1 MEYILQFGI
10 IILSIHQSIVMLN
23 KKIFASFFLLA
34 VAVNQAI
41 AAPRVPEELTDNGLI
56 YCTNATGF
64 SFNPQTADAGTSMNV
79 VTEQIYNKL
88 FDISNTSA
96 IPTPV
101 LAQSYS
107 VSPDGTVITIHLR
120 KGIKF
125 HRTDW
130 FKPTRDFNADDVVFS
145 LNRVLGYETYLPTLE
160 QSSVDYKNPQYRIFH
175 EQAKKVRFPYF
186 ESIKLNQ
193 KIESVKALNS
203 HTVQITLFKPDASI
217 LSHLASQYAIIFSQE
232 YAVQLNADDNLVQ
245 LDILP
250 VGTGPY
256 KVKNY
261 FRNQYVRLEKNE
273 DYWKKDAKIKD
284 IIIDLSTDRTGRL
297 VKFFNGECQIA
308 SYPEVSQ
315 LGLLKEN
322 DERYYVKTSDGMN
335 LAYLAFN
342 FQKVAI
348 QDEQLRRAI
357 AQAINRQR
365 IIKTIYHN
373 TATVAN
379 NIIPNISWASSV
391 NTPDFAYDFNPVE
404 AKKVLQNK
412 QLNLNMWVINEEQV
426 YNPAP
431 LKTAELIKEDLNNVG
446 VNVTIRSVTR
456 TFLIDQLNKKS
467 EDYDMILTGWL
478 AGNLDPDSFMRPI
491 LSCSSSNEIT
501 NLSNWCSK
509 KFDQFMDEALDSA
522 NLRVRAN
529 AYNQAQ
535 ELILSELPIIPIANV
550 KRVLVA
556 SSRVQHI
563 EMSPFGSLNFSTLSL
578 RKGQK

>member
-1 MEYILQFGI
+1 MFIMRYNKL
-10 IILSIHQSIVMLN
+10 VMSVCW
-23 KKIFASFFLLA
+23 FVFM
-34 VAVNQAI
+34 VNTVV

-56 YCTNATGF
+56 YCTHASGF
-64 SFNPQTADAGTSMNV
+64 SFNPQTSDAGTSMNV

-88 FDISNTSA
+88 FEISNTA
-96 IPTPV
+96 IPTPI

-107 VSPDGTVITIHLR
+107 ISPDGKIITIYLR

-125 HRTDW
+125 HHTDW

-160 QSSVDYKNPQYRIFH
+160 QSAVDYKNPQYRIFH

-193 KIESVKALNS
+193 KIESVKALNP

-232 YAVQLNADDNLVQ
+232 YAVQLNADDNLAQ
-245 LDILP
+245 LDLLP

-273 DYWKKDAKIKD
+273 DYWKKDAKIKN

-322 DERYYVKTSDGMN
+322 DKRYYVKSAEGMN

-342 FQKVAI
+342 FQNAVI
-348 QDEQLRRAI
+348 QDEQVRRAI

-391 NTPDFAYDFNPVE
+391 NTPDFAYDFNPSE
-404 AKKVLQNK
+404 AKKVLQDK
-412 QLNLNMWVINEEQV
+412 RLHLNMWVLNEEQV

-446 VNVTIRSVTR
+446 VNITIRSVTR

-467 EDYDMILTGWL
+467 ENYDMILTGWL

-491 LSCSSSNEIT
+491 LSCNAASEMT
-501 NLSNWCSK
+501 NLSNWCDED
-509 KFDQFMDEALDSA
+509 FDQLMDKALDSP
-522 NLRVRAN
+522 NLWERAHV
-529 AYNQAQ
+529 YNQAQ
-535 ELILSELPIIPIANV
+535 ELILSKLPIVPLANM
-550 KRVLVA
+550 KRVLVVN
-556 SSRVQHI
+556 SRVRHI
-563 EMSPFGSLNFSTLSL
+563 EMNPFGSLNFSTLSL
-578 RKGQK
+578 RKGEK

>member
-1 MEYILQFGI
+1 MFIMWYKKL
-10 IILSIHQSIVMLN
+10 VMSVCW
-23 KKIFASFFLLA
+23 FAFM
-34 VAVNQAI
+34 VNTVV

-56 YCTNATGF
+56 YCTHASGF
-64 SFNPQTADAGTSMNV
+64 SFNPQTSDAGTSMNV

-88 FDISNTSA
+88 FEISNTA
-96 IPTPV
+96 IPTPI

-107 VSPDGTVITIHLR
+107 ISPDGKIITIYLR

-125 HRTDW
+125 HHTDW

-160 QSSVDYKNPQYRIFH
+160 QSAVDYKNPQYRIFH

-193 KIESVKALNS
+193 KIESVKALNP

-245 LDILP
+245 LDLLP

-273 DYWKKDAKIKD
+273 DYWKKDAKIKN

-322 DERYYVKTSDGMN
+322 DKRYYVKSAEGMN

-342 FQKVAI
+342 FQNAVI
-348 QDEQLRRAI
+348 QNEQVRRAI

-391 NTPDFAYDFNPVE
+391 NTPDFAYDFNPSE
-404 AKKVLQNK
+404 AKKVLQDK
-412 QLNLNMWVINEEQV
+412 QLHLNMWVLNEEQV

-467 EDYDMILTGWL
+467 ENYDMILTGWL

-491 LSCSSSNEIT
+491 LSCHAASEMT
-501 NLSNWCSK
+501 NLSNWCDED
-509 KFDQFMDEALDSA
+509 FDQLMDKALDSP
-522 NLRVRAN
+522 NLWERAHV
-529 AYNQAQ
+529 YNQAQ
-535 ELILSELPIIPIANV
+535 ELILSKLPIVPLANM
-550 KRVLVA
+550 KRVLVVN
-556 SSRVQHI
+556 SRVRHI
-563 EMSPFGSLNFSTLSL
+563 EMNPFGSLNFSTLSL
-578 RKGQK
+578 RKGEK

>member
-357 AQAINRQR
+357 AQAINRHR

-379 NIIPNISWASSV
+379 NIIPNISWASTV

-456 TFLIDQLNKKS
+456 TFIIDQLNKKS

>member
-1 MEYILQFGI
+1 MFIMRYKKLVM
-10 IILSIHQSIVMLN
+10 SICW
-23 KKIFASFFLLA
+23 FAFM
-34 VAVNQAI
+34 VNTVV

-56 YCTNATGF
+56 YCTHASGF
-64 SFNPQTADAGTSMNV
+64 SFNPQTSDAGTSMNV

-88 FDISNTSA
+88 FEISNTA
-96 IPTPV
+96 IPTPI

-107 VSPDGTVITIHLR
+107 ISPDGKIITIYLR

-125 HRTDW
+125 HHTDW

-160 QSSVDYKNPQYRIFH
+160 QSAVDYKNPQYRIFH

-193 KIESVKALNS
+193 KIESVKALNP

-245 LDILP
+245 LDLLP

-273 DYWKKDAKIKD
+273 DYWKKDAKIKN

-322 DERYYVKTSDGMN
+322 DKRYYVKSAEGMN

-342 FQKVAI
+342 FQNAVI
-348 QDEQLRRAI
+348 QDEQIRRAI

-391 NTPDFAYDFNPVE
+391 NTPDFAYDFNPSK
-404 AKKVLQNK
+404 AKKVLQDK
-412 QLNLNMWVINEEQV
+412 QLHLNMWVLNEEQV

-467 EDYDMILTGWL
+467 ENYDMILTGWL

-491 LSCSSSNEIT
+491 LSCNSASEMT
-501 NLSNWCSK
+501 NLSNWCDED
-509 KFDQFMDEALDSA
+509 FDQLMDKALDSP
-522 NLRVRAN
+522 NLWERAH

-535 ELILSELPIIPIANV
+535 ELILSKLPIVPLANM
-550 KRVLVA
+550 KRVLVVN
-556 SSRVQHI
+556 SRVRHI
-563 EMSPFGSLNFSTLSL
+563 EMNPFGSLNFSTLSL
-578 RKGQK
+578 RKGEK

>member
-1 MEYILQFGI
+1 M
-10 IILSIHQSIVMLN
+10 
-23 KKIFASFFLLA
+23 
-34 VAVNQAI
+34 
-41 AAPRVPEELTDNGLI
+41 AAPRVPEELTNNGLI
-56 YCTNATGF
+56 YCTHASGF

-88 FDISNTSA
+88 FEISNTSA
-96 IPTPV
+96 APTPV

-107 VSPDGTVITIHLR
+107 LSPDGKVITIHLR
-120 KGIKF
+120 RGIKF
-125 HRTDW
+125 HHTDW

-160 QSSVDYKNPQYRIFH
+160 QTSVSYKNPQYRIFH

-193 KIESVKALNS
+193 KIESVKAINP
-203 HTVQITLFKPDASI
+203 HTVEIILFKPDSSI

-245 LDILP
+245 LDTLP

-261 FRNQYVRLEKNE
+261 FRNQYVRLEKNT
-273 DYWKKDAKIKD
+273 DYWKKDAKIND

-297 VKFFNGECQIA
+297 IKFFNGECQIA

-315 LGLLKEN
+315 LGLLREN
-322 DERYYVKTSDGMN
+322 DERYYIKSVEGMN

-342 FQKVAI
+342 FQKTAI

-357 AQAINRQR
+357 SQAINRQR

-379 NIIPNISWASSV
+379 NIIPNISWASAV
-391 NTPDFAYDFNPVE
+391 NTPDFDYNYNPQQ
-404 AKKVLQNK
+404 ARGILQDKKLS
-412 QLNLNMWVINEEQV
+412 LSMWVINEEQV

-431 LKTAELIKEDLNNVG
+431 LKTAELIKADLTNAG
-446 VNVTIRSVTR
+446 VEVNIRSVTR
-456 TFLIDQLNKKS
+456 TFLIEQLHKKA

-478 AGNLDPDSFMRPI
+478 GGNLDPDSFMRPI
-491 LSCSSSNEIT
+491 LSCSTSNEIT
-501 NLSNWCSK
+501 NLSNWCSE
-509 KFDQFMDEALDSA
+509 KFDQIMDEALDTS
-522 NLRVRAN
+522 NQRVRSA

-535 ELILSELPIIPIANV
+535 TLILSELPIIPIANV

-556 SSRVQHI
+556 SSRVQNI
-563 EMSPFGSLNFSTLSL
+563 DMSPFGSLNFSTLSL
-578 RKGQK
+578 RKGHK

>member
-1 MEYILQFGI
+1 
-10 IILSIHQSIVMLN
+10 MLN
-23 KKIFASFFLLA
+23 KKIFVSFFLLS

-160 QSSVDYKNPQYRIFH
+160 QSSMDYKNPQYRIFH

-412 QLNLNMWVINEEQV
+412 QLNLNIWVINEEQV

-501 NLSNWCSK
+501 NLSNWCSE

>member
-1 MEYILQFGI
+1 MFIMRYKKL
-10 IILSIHQSIVMLN
+10 VMSVCW
-23 KKIFASFFLLA
+23 FAFM
-34 VAVNQAI
+34 VNTVV

-56 YCTNATGF
+56 YCTHASGF
-64 SFNPQTADAGTSMNV
+64 SFNPQTSDAGTSMNV

-88 FDISNTSA
+88 FEISNTA
-96 IPTPV
+96 IPTPI

-107 VSPDGTVITIHLR
+107 ISPDGKIITIYLR

-125 HRTDW
+125 HHTDW

-160 QSSVDYKNPQYRIFH
+160 QSAVDYKNPQYRIFH

-193 KIESVKALNS
+193 KIKSVKALNP

-245 LDILP
+245 LDLLP

-273 DYWKKDAKIKD
+273 DYWKKDAKIKN

-322 DERYYVKTSDGMN
+322 DKRYYVKSAEGMN

-342 FQKVAI
+342 FQNAVI
-348 QDEQLRRAI
+348 QDEQVRRAI

-391 NTPDFAYDFNPVE
+391 NTPDFAYDFNPSE
-404 AKKVLQNK
+404 AKKVLQDK
-412 QLNLNMWVINEEQV
+412 QLHLNMWVLNEEQV

-467 EDYDMILTGWL
+467 ENYDMILTGWL

-491 LSCSSSNEIT
+491 LSCNSASEMT
-501 NLSNWCSK
+501 NLSNWCDED
-509 KFDQFMDEALDSA
+509 FDQLMDKALDSP
-522 NLRVRAN
+522 NLWERAHV
-529 AYNQAQ
+529 YNQAQ
-535 ELILSELPIIPIANV
+535 ELILSKLPIVPLANM
-550 KRVLVA
+550 KRVLVVN
-556 SSRVQHI
+556 SRVRHI
-563 EMSPFGSLNFSTLSL
+563 EMNPFGSLNFSTLSL
-578 RKGQK
+578 RKGEK

>member
-1 MEYILQFGI
+1 MFIMRYKKL
-10 IILSIHQSIVMLN
+10 VMSVCW
-23 KKIFASFFLLA
+23 FAFM
-34 VAVNQAI
+34 VNTVV

-56 YCTNATGF
+56 YCTHASGF
-64 SFNPQTADAGTSMNV
+64 SFNPQTSDAGTSMNV

-88 FDISNTSA
+88 FEISNTA
-96 IPTPV
+96 IPTPI

-107 VSPDGTVITIHLR
+107 ISPDGKIITIYLR

-125 HRTDW
+125 HHTDW

-160 QSSVDYKNPQYRIFH
+160 QSAVDYKNPQYRIFH

-193 KIESVKALNS
+193 KIESVKALNP

-245 LDILP
+245 LDLLP

-273 DYWKKDAKIKD
+273 DYWKKDAKIKN

-322 DERYYVKTSDGMN
+322 DKRYYVKSAEGMN

-342 FQKVAI
+342 FQNAVI
-348 QDEQLRRAI
+348 QDEQVRRAI

-391 NTPDFAYDFNPVE
+391 NTPDFAYDFNPSE
-404 AKKVLQNK
+404 AKKVLQDK
-412 QLNLNMWVINEEQV
+412 QLHLNMWVLNEEQV

-467 EDYDMILTGWL
+467 ENYDMILTGWL

-491 LSCSSSNEIT
+491 LSCNAASEMT
-501 NLSNWCSK
+501 NLSNWCDED
-509 KFDQFMDEALDSA
+509 FDQLMDKALDSP
-522 NLRVRAN
+522 NLWERAHV
-529 AYNQAQ
+529 YNQAQ
-535 ELILSELPIIPIANV
+535 ELILSELPIVPLANM
-550 KRVLVA
+550 KRVLVVN
-556 SSRVQHI
+556 SRVRHI
-563 EMSPFGSLNFSTLSL
+563 EMNPFGSLNFSTLSL
-578 RKGQK
+578 RKGEK

>member
-1 MEYILQFGI
+1 MFIMWYKKL
-10 IILSIHQSIVMLN
+10 VMSVCW
-23 KKIFASFFLLA
+23 FAFMA
-34 VAVNQAI
+34 NTVV

-56 YCTNATGF
+56 YCTHASGF
-64 SFNPQTADAGTSMNV
+64 SFNPQTSDAGTSMNV

-88 FDISNTSA
+88 FEISNTA
-96 IPTPV
+96 IPTPI

-107 VSPDGTVITIHLR
+107 ISPDGKIITIYLR

-125 HRTDW
+125 HHTDW

-160 QSSVDYKNPQYRIFH
+160 QSAVDYKNPQYRIFH

-193 KIESVKALNS
+193 KIESVKALNP

-245 LDILP
+245 LDLLP

-273 DYWKKDAKIKD
+273 DYWKKDAKIKN

-322 DERYYVKTSDGMN
+322 DKRYYVKSAEGMN

-342 FQKVAI
+342 FQNAVI
-348 QDEQLRRAI
+348 QDEQVRRAI

-365 IIKTIYHN
+365 IIKAIYHN

-391 NTPDFAYDFNPVE
+391 NTPDFAYDFNPSE
-404 AKKVLQNK
+404 AKKVLQDK
-412 QLNLNMWVINEEQV
+412 QLHLNMWVLNEEQV

-467 EDYDMILTGWL
+467 ENYDMILTGWL

-491 LSCSSSNEIT
+491 LSCNAASEMT
-501 NLSNWCSK
+501 NLSNWCDED
-509 KFDQFMDEALDSA
+509 FDQLMDKALDSP
-522 NLRVRAN
+522 NLWERAHV
-529 AYNQAQ
+529 YNQAQ
-535 ELILSELPIIPIANV
+535 ELILSKLPIVPLANM
-550 KRVLVA
+550 KRVLVVN
-556 SSRVQHI
+556 SRVRHI
-563 EMSPFGSLNFSTLSL
+563 EMNPFGSLNFSTLSL
-578 RKGQK
+578 RKGEK

>member
-1 MEYILQFGI
+1 
-10 IILSIHQSIVMLN
+10 MLN
-23 KKIFASFFLLA
+23 KRILTSYCLLA
-34 VAVNQAI
+34 FAVNSAT
-41 AAPRVPEELTDNGLI
+41 AAPRVPEELTNNGLI
-56 YCTNATGF
+56 YCTHASSF
-64 SFNPQTADAGTSMNV
+64 SFNPQTADASTSMNV

-88 FDISNTSA
+88 FEISNTSA
-96 IPTPV
+96 VPTPV

-107 VSPDGTVITIHLR
+107 LSPDGKVITIHLR
-120 KGIKF
+120 RGIKF
-125 HRTDW
+125 HHTDW

-160 QSSVDYKNPQYRIFH
+160 QTSVSYKNPQYRIFH

-193 KIESVKALNS
+193 KIESVKAINP
-203 HTVQITLFKPDASI
+203 HTVEITLFKPDSSI

-245 LDILP
+245 LDTLP

-261 FRNQYVRLEKNE
+261 FRNQYVRLEKNK
-273 DYWKKDAKIKD
+273 DYWKKDAKIND

-297 VKFFNGECQIA
+297 IKFFNGECQIA

-315 LGLLKEN
+315 LGLLREN
-322 DERYYVKTSDGMN
+322 DERYYIKSVEGMN

-342 FQKVAI
+342 FQKTAI
-348 QDEQLRRAI
+348 QDEQLRHAI
-357 AQAINRQR
+357 SQAINRQR

-379 NIIPNISWASSV
+379 NIIPNISWASAV
-391 NTPDFAYDFNPVE
+391 NTPDFDYDYNPQQ
-404 AKKVLQNK
+404 AKKILQDK
-412 QLNLNMWVINEEQV
+412 KLTLSMWVLNEEQV

-431 LKTAELIKEDLNNVG
+431 LKTAELIKADLTNAG
-446 VNVTIRSVTR
+446 VEVNIRSVTR
-456 TFLIDQLNKKS
+456 TFLIEQLHKKA

-478 AGNLDPDSFMRPI
+478 GGNLDPDSFMRPI
-491 LSCSSSNEIT
+491 LSCSTSNEIT
-501 NLSNWCSK
+501 NLSNWCSE
-509 KFDQFMDEALDSA
+509 KFDQIMDEALDTS
-522 NLRVRAN
+522 NQRVRYA

-535 ELILSELPIIPIANV
+535 TLILSELPIIPIANV

-556 SSRVQHI
+556 SSRVQNI
-563 EMSPFGSLNFSTLSL
+563 DMSPFGSLNFSTLSL
-578 RKGQK
+578 RKGHK

>member
-1 MEYILQFGI
+1 MFIMWYKKL
-10 IILSIHQSIVMLN
+10 VMSVCW
-23 KKIFASFFLLA
+23 FTFM
-34 VAVNQAI
+34 VNTVV

-56 YCTNATGF
+56 YCTHASGF
-64 SFNPQTADAGTSMNV
+64 SFNPQTSDAGTSMNV

-88 FDISNTSA
+88 FEISNTA
-96 IPTPV
+96 IPTPI

-107 VSPDGTVITIHLR
+107 ISPDGKIITIYLR

-125 HRTDW
+125 HHTDW

-145 LNRVLGYETYLPTLE
+145 LNRVLGYENYLPTLE
-160 QSSVDYKNPQYRIFH
+160 QSAVDYKNPQYRIFH

-193 KIESVKALNS
+193 KIESVKALNP

-245 LDILP
+245 LDLLP

-273 DYWKKDAKIKD
+273 DYWKKDAKIKN

-322 DERYYVKTSDGMN
+322 DKRYYVKSAEGMN

-342 FQKVAI
+342 FQNAVI
-348 QDEQLRRAI
+348 QDEQVRRAI

-391 NTPDFAYDFNPVE
+391 NTPDFAYDFNPSE
-404 AKKVLQNK
+404 AKKVLQDK
-412 QLNLNMWVINEEQV
+412 QLHLNMWVLNEEQV

-467 EDYDMILTGWL
+467 ENYDMILTGWL

-491 LSCSSSNEIT
+491 LSCNAASEMT
-501 NLSNWCSK
+501 NLSNWCDED
-509 KFDQFMDEALDSA
+509 FDQLMDKALDSP
-522 NLRVRAN
+522 NLWERAHI
-529 AYNQAQ
+529 YNQAQ
-535 ELILSELPIIPIANV
+535 ELILSKLPIVPLANM
-550 KRVLVA
+550 KRVLVVN
-556 SSRVQHI
+556 SRVRHI
-563 EMSPFGSLNFSTLSL
+563 EMNPFGSLNFSTLSL
-578 RKGQK
+578 RKGEK

>member
-501 NLSNWCSK
+501 NLSNWCSE

>member
-1 MEYILQFGI
+1 MFIMRYKKL
-10 IILSIHQSIVMLN
+10 VMSVCW
-23 KKIFASFFLLA
+23 FAFM
-34 VAVNQAI
+34 VNTVV

-56 YCTNATGF
+56 YCTHASGF
-64 SFNPQTADAGTSMNV
+64 SFNPQTSDAGTSMNV

-88 FDISNTSA
+88 FEISNTA
-96 IPTPV
+96 IPTPI

-107 VSPDGTVITIHLR
+107 ISPDGKIITIYLR

-125 HRTDW
+125 HHTDW

-160 QSSVDYKNPQYRIFH
+160 QSAVDYKNPQYRIFH

-193 KIESVKALNS
+193 KIESVKALNP

-245 LDILP
+245 LDLLP

-273 DYWKKDAKIKD
+273 DYWKKDAKIKN

-322 DERYYVKTSDGMN
+322 DKRYYVKSAEGMN

-342 FQKVAI
+342 FQNAVI
-348 QDEQLRRAI
+348 QDEQVRRAI

-391 NTPDFAYDFNPVE
+391 NTPDFAYDFNPSE
-404 AKKVLQNK
+404 AKKVLQDK
-412 QLNLNMWVINEEQV
+412 QLYLNMWVLNEEQV

-467 EDYDMILTGWL
+467 ENYDMILTGWL

-491 LSCSSSNEIT
+491 LSCNSASEMT
-501 NLSNWCSK
+501 NLSNWCDED
-509 KFDQFMDEALDSA
+509 FDQLMDKALDSP
-522 NLRVRAN
+522 NLWERAHV
-529 AYNQAQ
+529 YNQAQ
-535 ELILSELPIIPIANV
+535 ELILSKLPIIPLANM
-550 KRVLVA
+550 KRVLVVN
-556 SSRVQHI
+556 SRVRHI
-563 EMSPFGSLNFSTLSL
+563 EMNPFGSLNFSTLSL
-578 RKGQK
+578 HKGEK

>member
-1 MEYILQFGI
+1 MFIMWYKKL
-10 IILSIHQSIVMLN
+10 VMSVCW
-23 KKIFASFFLLA
+23 FAFM
-34 VAVNQAI
+34 VNTVV

-56 YCTNATGF
+56 YCTHASGF
-64 SFNPQTADAGTSMNV
+64 SFNPQTSDAGTSMNV

-88 FDISNTSA
+88 FEISNTA
-96 IPTPV
+96 IPTPI

-107 VSPDGTVITIHLR
+107 ISPDGKIITIYLR

-125 HRTDW
+125 HHTDW

-145 LNRVLGYETYLPTLE
+145 LNRVLGYENYLPTLE
-160 QSSVDYKNPQYRIFH
+160 QSAVDYKNPQYRIFH

-193 KIESVKALNS
+193 KIESVKALNP

-245 LDILP
+245 LDLLP

-273 DYWKKDAKIKD
+273 DYWKKDAKIKN

-322 DERYYVKTSDGMN
+322 DKRYYVKSAEGMN

-342 FQKVAI
+342 FQNAVI
-348 QDEQLRRAI
+348 QDEQVRRAI

-391 NTPDFAYDFNPVE
+391 NTPDFAYDFNPSE
-404 AKKVLQNK
+404 AKKVLQDK
-412 QLNLNMWVINEEQV
+412 QLHLNMWVLNEEQV

-467 EDYDMILTGWL
+467 ENYDMILTGWL

-491 LSCSSSNEIT
+491 LSCNAASEMT
-501 NLSNWCSK
+501 NLSNWCDED
-509 KFDQFMDEALDSA
+509 FDQLMDKALDSP
-522 NLRVRAN
+522 NLWERAHV
-529 AYNQAQ
+529 YNQAQ
-535 ELILSELPIIPIANV
+535 ELILSKLPIVPLANM
-550 KRVLVA
+550 KRVLVVN
-556 SSRVQHI
+556 SRVRHI
-563 EMSPFGSLNFSTLSL
+563 EMNPFGSLNFSTLSL
-578 RKGQK
+578 RKGEK

>member
-1 MEYILQFGI
+1 MFIMRYKKL
-10 IILSIHQSIVMLN
+10 VMSVCW
-23 KKIFASFFLLA
+23 FAFM
-34 VAVNQAI
+34 VNTVV

-56 YCTNATGF
+56 YCTHASGF
-64 SFNPQTADAGTSMNV
+64 SFNPQTSDAGTSMNV

-88 FDISNTSA
+88 FEISNTA
-96 IPTPV
+96 IPTPI

-107 VSPDGTVITIHLR
+107 ISPDGKIITIYLR

-125 HRTDW
+125 HHTDW

-160 QSSVDYKNPQYRIFH
+160 QSAVDYKNPQYRIFH

-193 KIESVKALNS
+193 KIESVKALNP

-245 LDILP
+245 LDLLP

-273 DYWKKDAKIKD
+273 DYWKKDAKIKN

-322 DERYYVKTSDGMN
+322 DKRYYVKSAEGMN

-342 FQKVAI
+342 FQNAVI
-348 QDEQLRRAI
+348 QDEQVRRAI

-391 NTPDFAYDFNPVE
+391 NTPDFAYDFNPSE
-404 AKKVLQNK
+404 AKKVLQDK
-412 QLNLNMWVINEEQV
+412 QLHLNMWVLNEEQV

-467 EDYDMILTGWL
+467 ENYDMILTGWL

-491 LSCSSSNEIT
+491 LSCNAASEMT
-501 NLSNWCSK
+501 NLSNWCDED
-509 KFDQFMDEALDSA
+509 FDQLMDKALDSP
-522 NLRVRAN
+522 NLWERAHV
-529 AYNQAQ
+529 YNQAQ
-535 ELILSELPIIPIANV
+535 ELILSKLPIVPLANM
-550 KRVLVA
+550 KRVLVVN
-556 SSRVQHI
+556 SRVRHI
-563 EMSPFGSLNFSTLSL
+563 EMNPFGSLNFSTLSL
-578 RKGQK
+578 RKGEK

>member
-1 MEYILQFGI
+1 MFIMRYKKL
-10 IILSIHQSIVMLN
+10 VMSVCW
-23 KKIFASFFLLA
+23 FVFM
-34 VAVNQAI
+34 VNTVV

-56 YCTNATGF
+56 YCTHASGF
-64 SFNPQTADAGTSMNV
+64 SFNPQTSDAGTSMNV

-88 FDISNTSA
+88 FEISNTA
-96 IPTPV
+96 IPTPI

-107 VSPDGTVITIHLR
+107 ISPDGKIITIYLR

-125 HRTDW
+125 HHTDW

-160 QSSVDYKNPQYRIFH
+160 QSAVDYKNPQYRIFH

-193 KIESVKALNS
+193 KIESVKALNP

-245 LDILP
+245 LDLLP

-273 DYWKKDAKIKD
+273 DYWKKDAKIKN

-322 DERYYVKTSDGMN
+322 DKRYYVKSAEGMN

-342 FQKVAI
+342 FQNAVI
-348 QDEQLRRAI
+348 QDEQVRRAI

-379 NIIPNISWASSV
+379 NIIPNISWASSI
-391 NTPDFAYDFNPVE
+391 NTPDFAYDFNPSE
-404 AKKVLQNK
+404 AKKVLQDK
-412 QLNLNMWVINEEQV
+412 RLHLNMWVLNEEQV

-446 VNVTIRSVTR
+446 VNITIRSVTR

-467 EDYDMILTGWL
+467 ENYDMILTGWL

-491 LSCSSSNEIT
+491 LSCNAASEMT
-501 NLSNWCSK
+501 NLSNWCDED
-509 KFDQFMDEALDSA
+509 FDQLMDKALDSP
-522 NLRVRAN
+522 NLWERAH

-535 ELILSELPIIPIANV
+535 ELILSKLPIVPLANM
-550 KRVLVA
+550 KRVLVVN
-556 SSRVQHI
+556 SRVRHI
-563 EMSPFGSLNFSTLSL
+563 EMNPFGSLNFSTLSL
-578 RKGQK
+578 RKGEK

>member
-1 MEYILQFGI
+1 MFIMRYKKL
-10 IILSIHQSIVMLN
+10 VMSVCW
-23 KKIFASFFLLA
+23 FAFM
-34 VAVNQAI
+34 VNTVV

-56 YCTNATGF
+56 YCTHASGF
-64 SFNPQTADAGTSMNV
+64 SFNPQTSDAGTSMNV

-88 FDISNTSA
+88 FEISNTA
-96 IPTPV
+96 IPTPI

-107 VSPDGTVITIHLR
+107 ISPDGKIITIYLR

-125 HRTDW
+125 HHTDW

-160 QSSVDYKNPQYRIFH
+160 QSAVDYKNPQYRIFH

-193 KIESVKALNS
+193 KIESVKALNP

-245 LDILP
+245 LDLLP

-273 DYWKKDAKIKD
+273 DYWKKDAKIKN

-322 DERYYVKTSDGMN
+322 DKRYYVKSAEGMN

-342 FQKVAI
+342 FQNAVI
-348 QDEQLRRAI
+348 QDEPVRRAI

-391 NTPDFAYDFNPVE
+391 NTPDFAYDFNPSE
-404 AKKVLQNK
+404 AKKVLQDK
-412 QLNLNMWVINEEQV
+412 QLHLNMWVLNEEQV

-467 EDYDMILTGWL
+467 ENYDMILTGWL

-491 LSCSSSNEIT
+491 LSCNAASEMT
-501 NLSNWCSK
+501 NLSNWCDED
-509 KFDQFMDEALDSA
+509 FDQLMDKALDSP
-522 NLRVRAN
+522 NLWERAHV
-529 AYNQAQ
+529 YNQAQ
-535 ELILSELPIIPIANV
+535 ELILSKLPIVPLANM
-550 KRVLVA
+550 KRVLVVN
-556 SSRVQHI
+556 SRVLHI
-563 EMSPFGSLNFSTLSL
+563 EMNPFGSLNFSTLSL
-578 RKGQK
+578 RKGEK

>member
-1 MEYILQFGI
+1 MFIMRYKKL
-10 IILSIHQSIVMLN
+10 VMSVCW
-23 KKIFASFFLLA
+23 FAFM
-34 VAVNQAI
+34 VNTVV

-56 YCTNATGF
+56 YCTHASGF
-64 SFNPQTADAGTSMNV
+64 SFNPQTSDAGTSMNV

-88 FDISNTSA
+88 FEISNTA
-96 IPTPV
+96 IPTPI

-107 VSPDGTVITIHLR
+107 ISPDGKIITIYLR

-125 HRTDW
+125 HHTDW

-160 QSSVDYKNPQYRIFH
+160 QSAVDYKNPQYRIFH

-193 KIESVKALNS
+193 KIESVKALNP

-245 LDILP
+245 LDLLP

-273 DYWKKDAKIKD
+273 DYWKKDAKIKN

-322 DERYYVKTSDGMN
+322 DKRYYVKSAEGMN

-342 FQKVAI
+342 FQNAVI
-348 QDEQLRRAI
+348 QDEQVRRAI

-391 NTPDFAYDFNPVE
+391 NTPDFAYDFNPSE
-404 AKKVLQNK
+404 AKKVLQDK
-412 QLNLNMWVINEEQV
+412 QLHLNMWVLNEEQV

-467 EDYDMILTGWL
+467 ENYDMILTGWL

-491 LSCSSSNEIT
+491 LSCNAASEMT
-501 NLSNWCSK
+501 NLSNWCDED
-509 KFDQFMDEALDSA
+509 FDQLMDKALDSP
-522 NLRVRAN
+522 NLWERAH

-535 ELILSELPIIPIANV
+535 ELILSKLPIVPLVNM
-550 KRVLVA
+550 KRVLVVN
-556 SSRVQHI
+556 SRVRHI
-563 EMSPFGSLNFSTLSL
+563 EMNPFGSLNFSTLSL
-578 RKGQK
+578 RKGEK

>member
-1 MEYILQFGI
+1 MFIMRYKKL
-10 IILSIHQSIVMLN
+10 VMSVCW
-23 KKIFASFFLLA
+23 FAFM
-34 VAVNQAI
+34 VNTVV

-56 YCTNATGF
+56 YCTHASGF
-64 SFNPQTADAGTSMNV
+64 SFNPQTSDAGTSMNV

-88 FDISNTSA
+88 FEISNTA
-96 IPTPV
+96 IPTPI

-107 VSPDGTVITIHLR
+107 ISPDGKIITIYLR

-125 HRTDW
+125 HHTDW

-160 QSSVDYKNPQYRIFH
+160 QSAVDYKNPQYRIFH

-193 KIESVKALNS
+193 KIESVKALNP

-245 LDILP
+245 LDLLP

-273 DYWKKDAKIKD
+273 DYWKKDAKIKN

-322 DERYYVKTSDGMN
+322 DKRYYVKSAEGMN

-342 FQKVAI
+342 FQNAVI
-348 QDEQLRRAI
+348 QDEQVRRAI

-391 NTPDFAYDFNPVE
+391 NTPDFAYDFNPSE
-404 AKKVLQNK
+404 AKKVLQDK
-412 QLNLNMWVINEEQV
+412 QLHLNMWVLNEEQV

-467 EDYDMILTGWL
+467 ENYDMILTGWL

-491 LSCSSSNEIT
+491 LSCNAASEMT
-501 NLSNWCSK
+501 NLSNWCDED
-509 KFDQFMDEALDSA
+509 FDQLMDKALDSP
-522 NLRVRAN
+522 NLWERAHV
-529 AYNQAQ
+529 YNQAQ
-535 ELILSELPIIPIANV
+535 ELILSKLPIVPLANM
-550 KRVLVA
+550 KRVLVVN
-556 SSRVQHI
+556 SRVRHI
-563 EMSPFGSLNFSTLSL
+563 EMNPFGSLNFSTLSL
-578 RKGQK
+578 HKGEK

>member
-1 MEYILQFGI
+1 MFIMRYKKL
-10 IILSIHQSIVMLN
+10 VMSVCW
-23 KKIFASFFLLA
+23 FAFM
-34 VAVNQAI
+34 VNTVV

-56 YCTNATGF
+56 YCTHASGF
-64 SFNPQTADAGTSMNV
+64 SFNPQTSDAGTSMNV

-88 FDISNTSA
+88 FEISNTA
-96 IPTPV
+96 IPTPI

-107 VSPDGTVITIHLR
+107 ISPDGKIITIYLR

-125 HRTDW
+125 HHTDW

-160 QSSVDYKNPQYRIFH
+160 QSAVDYKNPQYRIFH

-193 KIESVKALNS
+193 KIESVKALNP

-245 LDILP
+245 LDLLP

-273 DYWKKDAKIKD
+273 DYWKKDAKIKN

-322 DERYYVKTSDGMN
+322 DKRYYVKSAEGMN

-342 FQKVAI
+342 FQNAVI
-348 QDEQLRRAI
+348 QDEQVRRAI

-391 NTPDFAYDFNPVE
+391 NTPDFAYDFNPSE
-404 AKKVLQNK
+404 AKKVLQDK
-412 QLNLNMWVINEEQV
+412 QLHLNMWVLNEEQV

-467 EDYDMILTGWL
+467 ENYDMILTGWL

-491 LSCSSSNEIT
+491 LSCNSASEMT
-501 NLSNWCSK
+501 NLSNWCDED
-509 KFDQFMDEALDSA
+509 FDQLMDKALDSP
-522 NLRVRAN
+522 NLWERAHV
-529 AYNQAQ
+529 YNQAQ
-535 ELILSELPIIPIANV
+535 ELILSKLPIVPLANM
-550 KRVLVA
+550 KRVLVVN
-556 SSRVQHI
+556 SRVRHI
-563 EMSPFGSLNFSTLSL
+563 EMNPFGSLNFSTLSL
-578 RKGQK
+578 RKGEK

>member
-1 MEYILQFGI
+1 MFIMRYKKL
-10 IILSIHQSIVMLN
+10 VMSVCW
-23 KKIFASFFLLA
+23 FAFM
-34 VAVNQAI
+34 VNTVV

-56 YCTNATGF
+56 YCTHASGF
-64 SFNPQTADAGTSMNV
+64 SFNPQTSDAGTSMNV

-88 FDISNTSA
+88 FEISNTA
-96 IPTPV
+96 IPTPI

-107 VSPDGTVITIHLR
+107 ISPDGKIITIYLR

-125 HRTDW
+125 HHTDW

-160 QSSVDYKNPQYRIFH
+160 QSAVDYKNPQYRIFH

-193 KIESVKALNS
+193 KIESVKALNP

-273 DYWKKDAKIKD
+273 DYWKKDAKIKN

-322 DERYYVKTSDGMN
+322 DKRYYVKSAEGMN

-342 FQKVAI
+342 FQNAVI
-348 QDEQLRRAI
+348 QDEQVRRAI

-391 NTPDFAYDFNPVE
+391 NTPDFAYDFNPSE
-404 AKKVLQNK
+404 AKKVLQDK
-412 QLNLNMWVINEEQV
+412 RLHLNMWVLNEEQV

-467 EDYDMILTGWL
+467 ENYDMILTGWL

-491 LSCSSSNEIT
+491 LSCNAASEMT
-501 NLSNWCSK
+501 NLSNWCDED
-509 KFDQFMDEALDSA
+509 FDQLMDKALDSP
-522 NLRVRAN
+522 NLWERAHV
-529 AYNQAQ
+529 YNQAQ
-535 ELILSELPIIPIANV
+535 ELILSKLPIVPLVNM
-550 KRVLVA
+550 KRVLVVN
-556 SSRVQHI
+556 SRVRHI
-563 EMSPFGSLNFSTLSL
+563 EMNPFGSLNFSTLSL
-578 RKGQK
+578 RKGEK

>member
-1 MEYILQFGI
+1 MFIMRYKKL
-10 IILSIHQSIVMLN
+10 VMSVCW
-23 KKIFASFFLLA
+23 FAFM
-34 VAVNQAI
+34 VNTVV

-56 YCTNATGF
+56 YCTHASGF
-64 SFNPQTADAGTSMNV
+64 SFNPQTSDAGTSMNV

-88 FDISNTSA
+88 FEISNTA
-96 IPTPV
+96 IPTPI

-107 VSPDGTVITIHLR
+107 ISPDGKIITIYLR

-125 HRTDW
+125 HHTDW

-160 QSSVDYKNPQYRIFH
+160 QSAVDYKNPQYRIFH

-193 KIESVKALNS
+193 KIESVKALNP

-245 LDILP
+245 LDLLP

-273 DYWKKDAKIKD
+273 DYWKKDAKIKN

-322 DERYYVKTSDGMN
+322 DKRYYVKSAEGMN

-342 FQKVAI
+342 FQNAVI
-348 QDEQLRRAI
+348 QDEQVRRAI

-391 NTPDFAYDFNPVE
+391 NTPDFAYDFNPSE
-404 AKKVLQNK
+404 AKKVLQDK
-412 QLNLNMWVINEEQV
+412 RLHLNMWVLNEEQV

-446 VNVTIRSVTR
+446 VNITIRSVTR

-467 EDYDMILTGWL
+467 ENYDMILTGWL

-491 LSCSSSNEIT
+491 LSCNAASEMT
-501 NLSNWCSK
+501 NLSNWCDED
-509 KFDQFMDEALDSA
+509 FDQLMDKALDSP
-522 NLRVRAN
+522 NLWERAH

-535 ELILSELPIIPIANV
+535 ELILSKLPIVPLANM
-550 KRVLVA
+550 KRVLVVN
-556 SSRVQHI
+556 SRVRHI
-563 EMSPFGSLNFSTLSL
+563 EMNPFGSLNFSTLSL
-578 RKGQK
+578 RKGEK

>member
-23 KKIFASFFLLA
+23 KKIFVSFFLLS

-160 QSSVDYKNPQYRIFH
+160 QSSMDYKNPQYRIFH

-245 LDILP
+245 LDLLP

-273 DYWKKDAKIKD
+273 DYWKKDAKIKN

-322 DERYYVKTSDGMN
+322 DKRYYVKSAEGMN

-342 FQKVAI
+342 FQNAVI
-348 QDEQLRRAI
+348 QNEQVRRAI

-391 NTPDFAYDFNPVE
+391 NTPDFAYDFNPSE
-404 AKKVLQNK
+404 AKKVLQDK
-412 QLNLNMWVINEEQV
+412 QLHLNMWVLNEEQV

-467 EDYDMILTGWL
+467 ENYDMILTGWL

-491 LSCSSSNEIT
+491 LSCNAASEMT
-501 NLSNWCSK
+501 NLSNWCDED
-509 KFDQFMDEALDSA
+509 FDQLMDKALDSP
-522 NLRVRAN
+522 NLWERAHV
-529 AYNQAQ
+529 YNQAQ
-535 ELILSELPIIPIANV
+535 ELILSKLPIVPLANM
-550 KRVLVA
+550 KRVLVVN
-556 SSRVQHI
+556 SRVRHI
-563 EMSPFGSLNFSTLSL
+563 EMNPFGSLNFSTLSL
-578 RKGQK
+578 RKGEK

>member
-1 MEYILQFGI
+1 MFIMRYKKL
-10 IILSIHQSIVMLN
+10 VMSVCW
-23 KKIFASFFLLA
+23 FAFM
-34 VAVNQAI
+34 VNTVV

-56 YCTNATGF
+56 YCTHASGF
-64 SFNPQTADAGTSMNV
+64 SFNPQTSDAGTSMNV

-88 FDISNTSA
+88 FEISNTA
-96 IPTPV
+96 IPTPI

-107 VSPDGTVITIHLR
+107 ISPDGKIITIYLR

-125 HRTDW
+125 HHTDW

-160 QSSVDYKNPQYRIFH
+160 QSAVDYKNPQYRIFH

-193 KIESVKALNS
+193 KIESVKALNP

-245 LDILP
+245 LDLLP

-273 DYWKKDAKIKD
+273 DYWKKDAKIKN

-322 DERYYVKTSDGMN
+322 DKRYYVKSAEGMN

-342 FQKVAI
+342 FQNAVI
-348 QDEQLRRAI
+348 QDEQVRRAI

-391 NTPDFAYDFNPVE
+391 NTPDFAYDFNPSE
-404 AKKVLQNK
+404 AKKVLQDK
-412 QLNLNMWVINEEQV
+412 QLHLNMWVLNEEQV

-467 EDYDMILTGWL
+467 ENYDMILTGWL

-491 LSCSSSNEIT
+491 LSCNLASEMT
-501 NLSNWCSK
+501 NLSNWCDED
-509 KFDQFMDEALDSA
+509 FDQLMDKALDSP
-522 NLRVRAN
+522 NLWERAHV
-529 AYNQAQ
+529 YNQAQ
-535 ELILSELPIIPIANV
+535 ELILSKLPIVPLVNM
-550 KRVLVA
+550 KRVLVVN
-556 SSRVQHI
+556 SRVRHI
-563 EMSPFGSLNFSTLSL
+563 EMNPFGSLNFSTLSL
-578 RKGQK
+578 RKGEK

>member
-10 IILSIHQSIVMLN
+10 IILSLHQSIVMLN

-357 AQAINRQR
+357 AQAINRHR

-501 NLSNWCSK
+501 NLSNWCSE

>member
-1 MEYILQFGI
+1 MFIMRYKKL
-10 IILSIHQSIVMLN
+10 VMSVCW
-23 KKIFASFFLLA
+23 FVFM
-34 VAVNQAI
+34 VNTVV

-56 YCTNATGF
+56 YCTHASGF
-64 SFNPQTADAGTSMNV
+64 SFNPQTSDAGTSMNV

-88 FDISNTSA
+88 FEISNTA
-96 IPTPV
+96 IPTPI

-107 VSPDGTVITIHLR
+107 ISPDGKIITIYLR

-125 HRTDW
+125 HHTDW

-160 QSSVDYKNPQYRIFH
+160 QSAVDYKNPQYRIFH

-193 KIESVKALNS
+193 KIESVKALNP

-245 LDILP
+245 LDLLP

-273 DYWKKDAKIKD
+273 DYWKKDAKIKN

-322 DERYYVKTSDGMN
+322 DKRYYVKSAEGMN

-342 FQKVAI
+342 FQNAVI
-348 QDEQLRRAI
+348 QDEQVRRAI

-391 NTPDFAYDFNPVE
+391 NTPDFAYDFNPSE
-404 AKKVLQNK
+404 AKKVLQDK
-412 QLNLNMWVINEEQV
+412 QLHLNMWVLNEEQV
-426 YNPAP
+426 YNPGP

-467 EDYDMILTGWL
+467 ENYDMILTGWL

-491 LSCSSSNEIT
+491 LSCNVASEMT
-501 NLSNWCSK
+501 NLSNWCDED
-509 KFDQFMDEALDSA
+509 FDQLMDKALDSP
-522 NLRVRAN
+522 NLWERAH

-535 ELILSELPIIPIANV
+535 ELILSKLPIVPLANM
-550 KRVLVA
+550 KRVLVVN
-556 SSRVQHI
+556 SRVRHI
-563 EMSPFGSLNFSTLSL
+563 EMNPFGSLNFSTLSL
-578 RKGQK
+578 RKGEK

>member
-1 MEYILQFGI
+1 MFIMWYKKL
-10 IILSIHQSIVMLN
+10 VMSVCW
-23 KKIFASFFLLA
+23 FAFM
-34 VAVNQAI
+34 VNTVV

-56 YCTNATGF
+56 YCTHASGF
-64 SFNPQTADAGTSMNV
+64 SFNPQTSDAGTSMNV

-88 FDISNTSA
+88 FEISNTA
-96 IPTPV
+96 IPTPI

-107 VSPDGTVITIHLR
+107 ISPDGKIITIYLR

-125 HRTDW
+125 HHTDW

-160 QSSVDYKNPQYRIFH
+160 QSAVDYKNPQYRIFH

-193 KIESVKALNS
+193 KIESVKALNP

-245 LDILP
+245 LDLLP

-273 DYWKKDAKIKD
+273 DYWKKDAKIKN

-322 DERYYVKTSDGMN
+322 DKRYYVKSAEGMN

-342 FQKVAI
+342 FQNAVI
-348 QDEQLRRAI
+348 QNEQVRRAI

-391 NTPDFAYDFNPVE
+391 NTPDFAYDFNPSE
-404 AKKVLQNK
+404 AKKVLQDK
-412 QLNLNMWVINEEQV
+412 RLHLNMWVLNEEQV

-467 EDYDMILTGWL
+467 ENYDMILTGWL

-491 LSCSSSNEIT
+491 LSCNAASEMT
-501 NLSNWCSK
+501 NLSNWCDED
-509 KFDQFMDEALDSA
+509 FDQLMDKALDSP
-522 NLRVRAN
+522 NLWERAHV
-529 AYNQAQ
+529 YNQAQ
-535 ELILSELPIIPIANV
+535 ELILSKLPIVPLANM
-550 KRVLVA
+550 KRVLVVN
-556 SSRVQHI
+556 SRVRHI
-563 EMSPFGSLNFSTLSL
+563 EMNPFGSLNFSTLSL
-578 RKGQK
+578 RKGEK

>member
-1 MEYILQFGI
+1 MFIMRYKKL
-10 IILSIHQSIVMLN
+10 VMSVCW
-23 KKIFASFFLLA
+23 FAFM
-34 VAVNQAI
+34 VNTVV

-56 YCTNATGF
+56 YCTHASGF
-64 SFNPQTADAGTSMNV
+64 SFNPQTSDAGTSMNV

-88 FDISNTSA
+88 FEISNTA
-96 IPTPV
+96 IPTPI

-107 VSPDGTVITIHLR
+107 ISPDGKIITIYLR

-125 HRTDW
+125 HHTDW

-160 QSSVDYKNPQYRIFH
+160 QSAVDYKNPQYRIFH

-193 KIESVKALNS
+193 KIESVKALNP

-245 LDILP
+245 LDLLP

-273 DYWKKDAKIKD
+273 DYWKKDAKIKN

-322 DERYYVKTSDGMN
+322 DKRYYVKSAEGMN

-342 FQKVAI
+342 FQNAVI
-348 QDEQLRRAI
+348 QDEQVRRAI

-391 NTPDFAYDFNPVE
+391 NTPDFAYDFNPSE
-404 AKKVLQNK
+404 AKKVLQDK
-412 QLNLNMWVINEEQV
+412 QLHLNMWVLNEEQV

-467 EDYDMILTGWL
+467 ENYDMILTGWL

-491 LSCSSSNEIT
+491 LSCNSASEMT
-501 NLSNWCSK
+501 NLSNWCDED
-509 KFDQFMDEALDSA
+509 FDQLMDKALDSP
-522 NLRVRAN
+522 NLWERAH

-535 ELILSELPIIPIANV
+535 ELILSKLPIIPLANM
-550 KRVLVA
+550 KRVLVVN
-556 SSRVQHI
+556 SRVRHI
-563 EMSPFGSLNFSTLSL
+563 EMNPFGSLNFSTLSL
-578 RKGQK
+578 RKGEK

>member
-1 MEYILQFGI
+1 MFIMWYKKL
-10 IILSIHQSIVMLN
+10 VMSVCW
-23 KKIFASFFLLA
+23 FAFM
-34 VAVNQAI
+34 VNTVV

-56 YCTNATGF
+56 YCTHASGF
-64 SFNPQTADAGTSMNV
+64 SFNPQTSDAGTSMNV

-88 FDISNTSA
+88 FEISNTA
-96 IPTPV
+96 IPTPI

-107 VSPDGTVITIHLR
+107 ISPDGKIITIYLR

-125 HRTDW
+125 HHTDW

-145 LNRVLGYETYLPTLE
+145 LNRVLGYENYLPTLE
-160 QSSVDYKNPQYRIFH
+160 QSAVDYKNPQYRIFH

-193 KIESVKALNS
+193 KIESVKALNP

-245 LDILP
+245 LDLLP

-273 DYWKKDAKIKD
+273 DYWKKDAKIKN

-322 DERYYVKTSDGMN
+322 DKRYYVKSAEGMN

-342 FQKVAI
+342 FQNAVI
-348 QDEQLRRAI
+348 QDEQVRRAI

-365 IIKTIYHN
+365 IIKAIYHN

-391 NTPDFAYDFNPVE
+391 NTPDFAYDFNPSE
-404 AKKVLQNK
+404 AKKVLQDK
-412 QLNLNMWVINEEQV
+412 QLHLNMWVLNEEQV

-467 EDYDMILTGWL
+467 ENYDMILTGWL

-491 LSCSSSNEIT
+491 LSCNSASEMT
-501 NLSNWCSK
+501 NLSNWCDED
-509 KFDQFMDEALDSA
+509 FDQLMDKALDSP
-522 NLRVRAN
+522 NLWERAHV
-529 AYNQAQ
+529 YNQAQ
-535 ELILSELPIIPIANV
+535 ELILSKLPIVPLANM
-550 KRVLVA
+550 KRVLVVN
-556 SSRVQHI
+556 SRVRHI
-563 EMSPFGSLNFSTLSL
+563 EMNPFGSLNFSTLSL
-578 RKGQK
+578 RKGEK

>member
-1 MEYILQFGI
+1 MFIMRYKKL
-10 IILSIHQSIVMLN
+10 VMSVCW
-23 KKIFASFFLLA
+23 FAFM
-34 VAVNQAI
+34 VNTVV

-56 YCTNATGF
+56 YCTHASGF
-64 SFNPQTADAGTSMNV
+64 SFNPQTSDAGTSMNV

-88 FDISNTSA
+88 FEISNTA
-96 IPTPV
+96 IPTPI

-107 VSPDGTVITIHLR
+107 ISPDGKIITIYLR

-125 HRTDW
+125 HHTDW

-160 QSSVDYKNPQYRIFH
+160 QSAVDYKNPQYRIFH

-193 KIESVKALNS
+193 KIESVKALNP

-245 LDILP
+245 LDLLP

-273 DYWKKDAKIKD
+273 DYWKKDAKIKN

-322 DERYYVKTSDGMN
+322 DKRYYVKSAEGMN

-342 FQKVAI
+342 FQNAVI
-348 QDEQLRRAI
+348 QDEQVRRAI

-391 NTPDFAYDFNPVE
+391 NTPDFAYDFNPSE
-404 AKKVLQNK
+404 AKKVLQDK
-412 QLNLNMWVINEEQV
+412 QLHLNMWVLNEEQV

-467 EDYDMILTGWL
+467 ENYDMILTGWL

-491 LSCSSSNEIT
+491 LSCNSASEMT
-501 NLSNWCSK
+501 NLSNWCDED
-509 KFDQFMDEALDSA
+509 FDQLMDKALDSP
-522 NLRVRAN
+522 NLWERAHV
-529 AYNQAQ
+529 YNQAQ
-535 ELILSELPIIPIANV
+535 ELILSKLPIVPLANM
-550 KRVLVA
+550 KRVLVVN
-556 SSRVQHI
+556 SRVPHI
-563 EMSPFGSLNFSTLSL
+563 EMNPFGSLNFSTLSL
-578 RKGQK
+578 RKGEK

>member
-1 MEYILQFGI
+1 MFIMRYKKL
-10 IILSIHQSIVMLN
+10 VMSVCW
-23 KKIFASFFLLA
+23 FVFM
-34 VAVNQAI
+34 VNTVV

-56 YCTNATGF
+56 YCTHASGF
-64 SFNPQTADAGTSMNV
+64 SFNPQTSDAGTSMNV

-88 FDISNTSA
+88 FEISNTA
-96 IPTPV
+96 IPTPI

-107 VSPDGTVITIHLR
+107 ISPDGKIITIYLR

-125 HRTDW
+125 HHTDW

-160 QSSVDYKNPQYRIFH
+160 QSAVDYKNPQYRIFH

-193 KIESVKALNS
+193 KIESVKALNP

-245 LDILP
+245 LDLLP

-273 DYWKKDAKIKD
+273 DYWKKDAKIKN

-322 DERYYVKTSDGMN
+322 DKRYYVKSAEGMN

-342 FQKVAI
+342 FQNAVI
-348 QDEQLRRAI
+348 QDEQVRRAI

-391 NTPDFAYDFNPVE
+391 NTPDFAYDFNPSE
-404 AKKVLQNK
+404 AKKVLQDK
-412 QLNLNMWVINEEQV
+412 QLHLNMWVLNEEQV

-467 EDYDMILTGWL
+467 ENYDMILTGWL

-491 LSCSSSNEIT
+491 LSCNSASEMT
-501 NLSNWCSK
+501 NLSNWCDED
-509 KFDQFMDEALDSA
+509 FDQLMDKALDSP
-522 NLRVRAN
+522 NLWERAHV
-529 AYNQAQ
+529 YNQAQ
-535 ELILSELPIIPIANV
+535 ELILSELPIVPLANM
-550 KRVLVA
+550 KRVLVVN
-556 SSRVQHI
+556 SRVRHI
-563 EMSPFGSLNFSTLSL
+563 EMNPFGSLNFSTLSL
-578 RKGQK
+578 RKGEK

>member
-1 MEYILQFGI
+1 MFIMWYKKL
-10 IILSIHQSIVMLN
+10 VMSVCW
-23 KKIFASFFLLA
+23 FAFM
-34 VAVNQAI
+34 VNTVV

-56 YCTNATGF
+56 YCTHASGF
-64 SFNPQTADAGTSMNV
+64 SFNPQTSDAGTSMNV

-88 FDISNTSA
+88 FEISNTA
-96 IPTPV
+96 IPTPI

-107 VSPDGTVITIHLR
+107 ISPDGKIITIYLR

-125 HRTDW
+125 HHTDW

-160 QSSVDYKNPQYRIFH
+160 QSAVDYKNPQYRIFH

-193 KIESVKALNS
+193 KIESVKALNP

-245 LDILP
+245 LDLLP

-273 DYWKKDAKIKD
+273 DYWKKDAKIKN

-322 DERYYVKTSDGMN
+322 DKRYYVKSAEGMN

-342 FQKVAI
+342 FQNAVI
-348 QDEQLRRAI
+348 QDEQIRRAI

-391 NTPDFAYDFNPVE
+391 NTPDFAYDFNPSE
-404 AKKVLQNK
+404 AKKVLQDK
-412 QLNLNMWVINEEQV
+412 QLHLNMWVLNEEQV

-467 EDYDMILTGWL
+467 ENYDMILTGWL

-491 LSCSSSNEIT
+491 LSCNSASEMT
-501 NLSNWCSK
+501 NLSNWCDED
-509 KFDQFMDEALDSA
+509 FDQLMDKALDSP
-522 NLRVRAN
+522 NLWERAH

-535 ELILSELPIIPIANV
+535 ELILSKLPIVPLANM
-550 KRVLVA
+550 KRVLVVN
-556 SSRVQHI
+556 SRVRHI
-563 EMSPFGSLNFSTLSL
+563 EMNPFGSLNFSTLSL
-578 RKGQK
+578 RKGEK

>member
-1 MEYILQFGI
+1 MFIMWYKKL
-10 IILSIHQSIVMLN
+10 VMSVCW
-23 KKIFASFFLLA
+23 FAFM
-34 VAVNQAI
+34 VNTVV

-56 YCTNATGF
+56 YCTHASGF
-64 SFNPQTADAGTSMNV
+64 SFNPQTSDAGTSMNV

-88 FDISNTSA
+88 FEISNTA
-96 IPTPV
+96 IPTPI

-107 VSPDGTVITIHLR
+107 ISPDGKIITIYLR

-125 HRTDW
+125 HHTDW

-160 QSSVDYKNPQYRIFH
+160 QSAVDYKNPQYRIFH

-193 KIESVKALNS
+193 KIESVKALNP

-245 LDILP
+245 LDLLP

-273 DYWKKDAKIKD
+273 DYWKKDAKIKN

-322 DERYYVKTSDGMN
+322 DKRYYVKSAEGMN

-342 FQKVAI
+342 FQNAVI
-348 QDEQLRRAI
+348 QDEQVRRAI

-391 NTPDFAYDFNPVE
+391 NTPDFAYDFNPSE
-404 AKKVLQNK
+404 AKKVLQDK
-412 QLNLNMWVINEEQV
+412 QLHLNMWVLNEEQV

-431 LKTAELIKEDLNNVG
+431 LKTAELIKEDLNKVG

-467 EDYDMILTGWL
+467 ENYDMILTGWL

-491 LSCSSSNEIT
+491 LSCNAASEMT
-501 NLSNWCSK
+501 NLSNWCDED
-509 KFDQFMDEALDSA
+509 FDQLMDKALDSP
-522 NLRVRAN
+522 NLWERAHV
-529 AYNQAQ
+529 YNQAQ
-535 ELILSELPIIPIANV
+535 ELILSKLPIVPLANM
-550 KRVLVA
+550 KRVLVVN
-556 SSRVQHI
+556 SRVRHI
-563 EMSPFGSLNFSTLSL
+563 EMNPFGSLNFSTLSL
-578 RKGQK
+578 RKGEK

>member
-1 MEYILQFGI
+1 MFIMRYKKL
-10 IILSIHQSIVMLN
+10 VMSVCW
-23 KKIFASFFLLA
+23 FAFM
-34 VAVNQAI
+34 VNTVV

-56 YCTNATGF
+56 YCTHASGF
-64 SFNPQTADAGTSMNV
+64 SFNPQTSDAGTSMNV

-88 FDISNTSA
+88 FEISNTA
-96 IPTPV
+96 IPTPI

-107 VSPDGTVITIHLR
+107 ISPDGKIITIYLR

-125 HRTDW
+125 HHTDW

-160 QSSVDYKNPQYRIFH
+160 QSAVDYKNPQYRIFH

-193 KIESVKALNS
+193 KIESVKALNP

-245 LDILP
+245 LDLLP

-273 DYWKKDAKIKD
+273 DYWKKDAKIKN

-322 DERYYVKTSDGMN
+322 DKRYYVKSAEGMN

-342 FQKVAI
+342 FQNAVI
-348 QDEQLRRAI
+348 QDEQIRRAI

-391 NTPDFAYDFNPVE
+391 NTPDFAYDFNPSE
-404 AKKVLQNK
+404 AKKVLQDK
-412 QLNLNMWVINEEQV
+412 QLHLNMWVLNEEQV

-467 EDYDMILTGWL
+467 ENYDMILTGWL

-491 LSCSSSNEIT
+491 LSCNSASEMT
-501 NLSNWCSK
+501 NLSNWCDED
-509 KFDQFMDEALDSA
+509 FDQLMDKALDSP
-522 NLRVRAN
+522 NLWERAH

-535 ELILSELPIIPIANV
+535 ELILSKLPIVPLANM
-550 KRVLVA
+550 KRVLVVN
-556 SSRVQHI
+556 SRVRHI
-563 EMSPFGSLNFSTLSL
+563 EMNPFGSLNFSTLSL
-578 RKGQK
+578 RKGEK

>member
-1 MEYILQFGI
+1 MFIMRYKKL
-10 IILSIHQSIVMLN
+10 VMSVCW
-23 KKIFASFFLLA
+23 FAFM
-34 VAVNQAI
+34 VNTVV

-56 YCTNATGF
+56 YCTHASGF
-64 SFNPQTADAGTSMNV
+64 SFNPQTSDAGTSMNV

-88 FDISNTSA
+88 FEISNTA
-96 IPTPV
+96 IPTPI

-107 VSPDGTVITIHLR
+107 ISPDGKIITIYLR

-125 HRTDW
+125 HHTDW

-160 QSSVDYKNPQYRIFH
+160 QSAVDYKNPQYRIFH

-193 KIESVKALNS
+193 KIESVKALNP

-245 LDILP
+245 LDLLP

-273 DYWKKDAKIKD
+273 DYWKKDAKIKN

-322 DERYYVKTSDGMN
+322 DKRYYVKSAEGMN

-342 FQKVAI
+342 FQNAVI
-348 QDEQLRRAI
+348 QDEQIRRAI

-391 NTPDFAYDFNPVE
+391 NTPDFAYDFNPSE
-404 AKKVLQNK
+404 AKKILQDK
-412 QLNLNMWVINEEQV
+412 QLHLNMWVLNEEQV

-467 EDYDMILTGWL
+467 ENYDIILTGWL

-491 LSCSSSNEIT
+491 LSCNSASEMT
-501 NLSNWCSK
+501 NLSNWCDED
-509 KFDQFMDEALDSA
+509 FDQLMDKALDSP
-522 NLRVRAN
+522 NLWERAH

-535 ELILSELPIIPIANV
+535 ELILSKLPIVPLANM
-550 KRVLVA
+550 KRVLVVN
-556 SSRVQHI
+556 SRVRHI
-563 EMSPFGSLNFSTLSL
+563 EMNPFGSLNFSTLSL
-578 RKGQK
+578 RKGEK